1 MADQTLWGIHAGRTG
16 DADALFRNKG
26 VIALGW
32 TRIPDL
38 RTLAPTRDE
47 FKRVYTELYPE
58 TKPGGI
64 APSAGQMFRFVHE
77 MKKGDLVAYPSKRER
92 RIHIGRVDGEYVYDQ
107 EGTPGYPHRRSV
119 TWLKAVPRTYF
130 SQGALYEIG
139 SALSLF
145 QIRNYVEEYLV
156 AIDAKAPAAAPVAE
170 DETVQVV
177 AHEIEENTR
186 DFILKSLAQ
195 HLKGHPFA
203 GFVAHLLN
211 LMGYRTRVSE
221 EGPDG
226 GIDIIAHKDEL
237 GFEPPF
243 IKVQVKS
250 SEGNIGD
257 PAVSSL
263 YGKVSHGEYGLFVTL
278 GAFTT
283 QAQNFARSKSNLRL
297 IDGEELVDLIFRY
310 YERFDSRYRALLPL
324 KQVWV
329 PERPED
335 AD

>member
-1 MADQTLWGIHAGRTG
+1 MEA
-16 DADALFRNKG
+16 
-26 VIALGW
+26 
-32 TRIPDL
+32 
-38 RTLAPTRDE
+38 
-47 FKRVYTELYPE
+47 
-58 TKPGGI
+58 
-64 APSAGQMFRFVHE
+64 
-77 MKKGDLVAYPSKRER
+77 GDLVAYPSKRER
-92 RIHIGRVDGEYVYDQ
+92 QIHIGRVTGDYFYVEDH
-107 EGTPGYPHRRSV
+107 ELGYPHRRPVS
-119 TWLKAVPRTYF
+119 WLKSLPRTF
-130 SQGALYEIG
+130 FTQGALYEIG

-145 QIRNYVEEYLV
+145 QIRNYTDEYVAAVEGKL
-156 AIDAKAPAAAPVAE
+156 PAATPVAE
-170 DETVQVV
+170 DDTVQLV
-177 AHEIEENTR
+177 AAEIEENTR
-186 DFILKSLAQ
+186 DFVLKTLAQ
-195 HLKGHPFA
+195 QLKGHPFA

-226 GIDIIAHKDEL
+226 GIDIVAHKDEL

-263 YGKVSHGEYGLFVTL
+263 YGKVSHNEYGLFVTL
-278 GAFTT
+278 GSFTS
-283 QAQNFARSKSNLRL
+283 QARNFGRSKSNLRL

-324 KQVWV
+324 KRVWV